1 MAKIERGRISAS
13 YDTVVKL
20 FETLDEMK
28 HRGSKEIKAADV
40 ASRDVVTVQSTDTV
54 HQASEMMRSTG
65 YSQLPVLQ
73 GDAPVGSI
81 SERGIFEMLRQGYT
95 MEQMKDM
102 PVSKVMGES
111 YPIVSDS
118 TPMSSVTMLMSD
130 SNAVLVFNK
139 GKVVGLITNADMLKL
154 IRGPATAS

>member
-1 MAKIERGRISAS
+1 
-13 YDTVVKL
+13 
-20 FETLDEMK
+20 
-28 HRGSKEIKAADV
+28 
-40 ASRDVVTVQSTDTV
+40 
-54 HQASEMMRSTG
+54 
-65 YSQLPVLQ
+65 
-73 GDAPVGSI
+73 
-81 SERGIFEMLRQGYT
+81 
-95 MEQMKDM
+95 MKDM